1 MSLIRVVSYNIHKG
15 RSALG
20 RRDSLNELRLGL
32 YGLRPDLVFLQ
43 EVQGRNENKSLLD
56 AQHESLAA
64 ALRLDVAYG
73 RNAIRH
79 QTDHGNALLSRFPIV
94 EHENQDISDHRLEQR
109 GLLHARIE
117 LDGRAV
123 HCFVVHLGLFA
134 GSRSRQILALTE
146 RIRRLVPEGDP
157 ILIAGDFN
165 DWGDRLA
172 PLFVQ
177 QLGLYE
183 VFSHAPRS
191 HGGELPRL
199 RDSVKRLTNAA
210 RRAQRYFGH
219 GAHQPARHGRQLAPA
234 AAAAAHLSAVF
245 PWFRLDRIYQ
255 RGFAVRSA
263 CCAAGNGPGCPIIP
277 RCWPSW
283 NCREAR
289 AGQAGL
295 DGRQRH
301 PAVAEWRGLLPVP
314 VRRHRCRHGQRAP
327 GNLYLHVGPQ
337 RRDGAAVPGQP
348 RCAAS
353 RCEWC
358 WTVSAA
364 PPPPTRSASGSP
376 TPAPSAASSGP
387 SRAGSPS

>member
-199 RDSVKRLTNAA
+199 RDSGQTPDQRAA
-210 RRAQRYFGH
+210 RRAQRHFGH
-219 GAHQPARHGRQLAPA
+219 GAHQPAGHGRQLAPA
-234 AAAAAHLSAVF
+234 AAAAAHLPAVF

-263 CCAAGNGPGCPIIP
+263 RVLRG
-277 RCWPSW
+277 
-283 NCREAR
+283 REWAR
-289 AGQAGL
+289 L
-295 DGRQRH
+295 SDH
-301 PAVAEWRGLLPVP
+301 SPLLAELELP
-314 VRRHRCRHGQRAP
+314 
-327 GNLYLHVGPQ
+327 
-337 RRDGAAVPGQP
+337 
-348 RCAAS
+348 
-353 RCEWC
+353 
-358 WTVSAA
+358 
-364 PPPPTRSASGSP
+364 
-376 TPAPSAASSGP
+376 
-387 SRAGSPS
+387 